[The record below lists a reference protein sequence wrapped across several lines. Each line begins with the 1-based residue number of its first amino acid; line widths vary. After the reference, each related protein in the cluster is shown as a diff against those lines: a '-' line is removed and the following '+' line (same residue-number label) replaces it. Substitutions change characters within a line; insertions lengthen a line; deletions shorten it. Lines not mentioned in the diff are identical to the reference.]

1 MKDSINYFALV
12 ASAVVSYLLSYVWF
26 MMLFR
31 APYITGLGR
40 TKQQMDQGPNM
51 LVASGMQLVGNVVMA
66 FVLAWLMKQLG
77 YQTVLDGIKLGV
89 IVWLGFVAAVMGPM
103 YAFQAFSLQFFFINA
118 GSVLISLVIMG
129 ATLGRWG

>member
-12 ASAVVSYLLSYVWF
+12 ASAVVSYPLSYVWF

-77 YQTVLDGIKLGV
+77 YQTALDGIKLGV